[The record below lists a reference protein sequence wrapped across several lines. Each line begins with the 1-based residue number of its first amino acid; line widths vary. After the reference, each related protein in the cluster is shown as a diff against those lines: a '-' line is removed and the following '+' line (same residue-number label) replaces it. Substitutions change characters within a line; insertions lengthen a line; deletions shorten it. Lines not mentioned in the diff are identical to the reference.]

1 MGATML
7 LAGMLAAIVSAPL
20 FDRVFTNHLA
30 ITSKILV
37 PISALGWFVLIWAGT
52 LCFPS
57 LVFMEPLTYCLMT
70 ICSLVRPNNTV
81 ALFVLFGLIGIFS
94 VPMIPVGMEL
104 ACEVTRNPDGSA
116 AIVWLA

>member
-1 MGATML
+1 ML

-57 LVFMEPLTYCLMT
+57 LVFHGTAHLLPYDYLLPSPTK
-70 ICSLVRPNNTV
+70 
-81 ALFVLFGLIGIFS
+81 
-94 VPMIPVGMEL
+94 
-104 ACEVTRNPDGSA
+104 
-116 AIVWLA
+116 